1 MYGIC
6 IDTQICYLLALV
18 ARCVWIFDTQLAT
31 MNLTYVEVWIGLTTQ
46 VWVLWQCHSFKDI
59 LYHDKKSI
67 VFKWFSVVGLCTVLS
82 IILHPGKKGDFFFT
96 LQMLVSFTIFIE
108 AVAMIPQLN
117 HLYDSKDVDGL
128 NIGYLGF
135 LGFARLVR
143 IGFWYVLSSKLDSFW
158 YLISAD
164 LIHTILLGGFFHLF
178 TQLRKQKRDILGAND

>member
-1 MYGIC
+1 MMMEFGYLLNHCGTALLIYKISKQKSVYGIC

-46 VWVLWQCHSFKDI
+46 VWLLWQCHSFKDI

-96 LQMLVSFTIFIE
+96 L
-108 AVAMIPQLN
+108 
-117 HLYDSKDVDGL
+117 
-128 NIGYLGF
+128 
-135 LGFARLVR
+135 
-143 IGFWYVLSSKLDSFW
+143 
-158 YLISAD
+158 
-164 LIHTILLGGFFHLF
+164 
-178 TQLRKQKRDILGAND
+178 